1 MGPLFLVE
9 MPGSDPVTNFDVV
22 FLVFFFFHLHPV
34 LVRSLEELFNLVLY
48 RILGK

>member
-22 FLVFFFFHLHPV
+22 FLVFFFFPPTSCAGSV
-34 LVRSLEELFNLVLY
+34 VGVV
-48 RILGK
+48 